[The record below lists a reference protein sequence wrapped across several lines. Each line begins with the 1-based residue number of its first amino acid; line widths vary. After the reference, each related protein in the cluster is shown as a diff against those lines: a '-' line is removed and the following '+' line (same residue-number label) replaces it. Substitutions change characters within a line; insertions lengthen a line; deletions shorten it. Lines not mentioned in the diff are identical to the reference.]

1 MILVACSGSCC
12 TLYFLTLCRRVKKC
26 EKYSHIVAFYGGENY
41 LEKSGCVVAS
51 FHFCVGT
58 HVDGKLNLYSLLGS
72 SYFMSWLQI
81 ACWLPQLSFRSLNT
95 VVLHWSLRNW
105 SGLNLI
111 CFEFEDW
118 FIPEPLGYGKES
130 GKNKMLA
137 IQLLRLQRARQGETN
152 RKQKQQ
158 ENLQASLRSGL
169 FINNYKT
176 V

>member
-1 MILVACSGSCC
+1 
-12 TLYFLTLCRRVKKC
+12 
-26 EKYSHIVAFYGGENY
+26 
-41 LEKSGCVVAS
+41 
-51 FHFCVGT
+51 
-58 HVDGKLNLYSLLGS
+58 
-72 SYFMSWLQI
+72 
-81 ACWLPQLSFRSLNT
+81 
-95 VVLHWSLRNW
+95 
-105 SGLNLI
+105 LI